1 MLFGRSELTP
11 SIRIGSSVRVSTL
24 GIRGESLPL
33 GFSAAPMSPVRREE
47 PTERMEAGQQPT
59 RDVRRLIE
67 ASGKPLHEIEDYL
80 DWLENTC
87 PSHRI

>member
-1 MLFGRSELTP
+1 MSTIGTDVICASNSRRLDNHIVNKVEDQAPSDFRRTTD
-11 SIRIGSSVRVSTL
+11 SIRR
-24 GIRGESLPL
+24 
-33 GFSAAPMSPVRREE
+33 SP
-47 PTERMEAGQQPT
+47 GQQPP

-67 ASGKPLHEIEDYL
+67 DVLSSGKPLHEIEDYL